1 MHRLVIAAILFLL
14 ACAATAQQP
23 GAKKKSDAELIQG
36 TWWIVGLESGGK
48 AQSDKSFKG
57 NSFTFS
63 KGKAVNTAVL
73 LERAY
78 QKVEFT
84 YSLDPAKSPKEINL
98 TTKGNKALGIYKL
111 DGDDDLTICVG
122 LSGSR
127 PVEFA
132 TRVGGDTELFKLQ
145 RNRWEPFTEKELGL
159 SIDFPGKPDKSTR
172 EVKLLGRL
180 IDARVFTVRSELER
194 ATYSVTVTSLESK
207 NAREMDE
214 ALDAALKAM
223 LADLDEQADAKL
235 DSERKILKA
244 PAGIMVAR
252 EFTIAMRRPKSKDVG
267 AMRVRL
273 YASSDHLYALVV
285 SGTDEVTKSPNV
297 SRFWGSFRKL
307 GEKRNGPRNRE
318 RGGEW

>member
-1 MHRLVIAAILFLL
+1 MRRFVIAAIIFLL
-14 ACAATAQQP
+14 ACTATAQQP
-23 GAKKKSDAELIQG
+23 GRKKKSDPELIQG

-48 AQSDKSFKG
+48 GQSDKGFKG

-63 KGKAVNTAVL
+63 KGKAVDTAVL

-78 QKVEFT
+78 PKVEFT

-98 TTKGNKALGIYKL
+98 TTKGNKALGIYEL
-111 DGDDDLTICVG
+111 DGEDDLTICVSLG
-122 LSGSR
+122 GPR

-132 TRVGGDTELFKLQ
+132 TRPGGDTELFRLK
-145 RNRWEPFTEKELGL
+145 RNPWEPFAEKGLGF
-159 SIDFPGKPDKSTR
+159 SIDFPGKPTESTR
-172 EVKLLGRL
+172 EVKLRGRR
-180 IDARVFTVRSELER
+180 IDSRVLTVRSDLER
-194 ATYSVTVTSLESK
+194 ATYSVTVTPLESK

-214 ALDAALKAM
+214 ALDAAQKAM

-252 EFTIAMRRPKSKDVG
+252 EFTIAMRRPKSKDAG

-273 YASSDHLYALVV
+273 YASSERLYSLVV

-297 SRFWGSFRKL
+297 SRFWGSFRIP
-307 GEKRNGPRNRE
+307 GEKRNSPPNRE
-318 RGGEW
+318 RGKEW